1 MCIPATV
8 HVNLHGSVKRS
19 ASNLWHNL
27 HNPASPE
34 HGAKCVGFVMHLR
47 GGMSKEKQKQARQT
61 DTSTVMDLDE
71 DEDADAVR
79 RRNRGKTGL
88 VLDGDDDE
96 EEEEEGAA
104 RGITRQKV
112 DMYKDGV
119 PTLHCYSN
127 KVVVEH
133 ANQPR
138 LRKKRDVPVIT
149 AVGKITKRPA
159 EAIAKRTS
167 VNCSLPVLHGL
178 FNVSDLAVYLRQ
190 RIKVNGE
197 FGIKQNAVHVELD
210 GDNIVVTATRA
221 TQLKR
226 KRTWSRK
233 LCLADAFSTR
243 YIKYL
248 IKKFI
253 CKIELKDIIRCVSTD
268 HSLASRAKGGK
279 GTMFE
284 IKYTNI
290 WKNRQLR
297 IKISRV
303 HGTRLE
309 AARRE
314 LLDKPFEEYD
324 DACLQMIR
332 PEEKMIRRVKT
343 TGAFMVSCLR
353 YMLVYGVRVCSF
365 LYVYM

>member
-1 MCIPATV
+1 M
-8 HVNLHGSVKRS
+8 HG
-19 ASNLWHNL
+19 
-27 HNPASPE
+27 
-34 HGAKCVGFVMHLR
+34 GAKCVGFVMHLR
-47 GGMSKEKQKQARQT
+47 GGMPKEIEKQARKT

-71 DEDADAVR
+71 DEDAEAVR
-79 RRNRGKTGL
+79 RRNRGRSGL
-88 VLDGDDDE
+88 VLDGDADEDE
-96 EEEEEGAA
+96 EESNTP
-104 RGITRQKV
+104 GITRQKI

-119 PTLHCYSN
+119 PTLHCYGN

-149 AVGKITKRPA
+149 TVGKITKRPVD
-159 EAIAKRTS
+159 AIAKRTS
-167 VNCSLPVLHGL
+167 VNCSLPALHGL

-248 IKKFI
+248 IKKFL
-253 CKIELKDIIRCVSTD
+253 CKIELKDIVRCVSTD

-290 WKNRQLR
+290 WKNRHLR
-297 IKISRV
+297 VKISRM

-314 LLDKPFEEYD
+314 LLDRPFEEHD
-324 DACLQMIR
+324 NACLQMTR
-332 PEEKMIRRVKT
+332 PEEKMIRRIKT
-343 TGAFMVSCLR
+343 TGACVWCFFHVCVSVCVCVCVSCVCLCVHVCM
-353 YMLVYGVRVCSF
+353 YVRSD
-365 LYVYM
+365 VYMNACMCAHACTCM